1 MANPTHHLFSPGGFK
16 AMGQQ
21 MYSPG
26 GHGRNRMRQ
35 SSEHSWLQYWN
46 TLHSRP
52 PIKGGRGPTTW
63 SRYRLSTG
71 GLGNLIEVHGMISLC
86 VLCRCCHGN
95 WFGNL
100 GLGIKKCQFLCDL
113 VCVSRQV
120 WYGVYIVKQYE
131 EQFTIFSRKRM
142 YTTYWDKG
150 SLYFCGISVAHKIY

>member
-1 MANPTHHLFSPGGFK
+1 MVDDYRLGKDLRWLGVFYKPYLILAYILHLPVHNQSIYYSCAILTH
-16 AMGQQ
+16 
-21 MYSPG
+21 
-26 GHGRNRMRQ
+26 
-35 SSEHSWLQYWN
+35 
-46 TLHSRP
+46 T
-52 PIKGGRGPTTW
+52 IKGGRGPTTW

-120 WYGVYIVKQYE
+120 WYGVYIVNQYE
-131 EQFTIFSRKRM
+131 EQFTIFSCKRM